1 MEKKLYMNKN
11 GKMLGG
17 VCSGIAEYANMDAS
31 AIRLFCVLFSLAC
44 GLGVIAYICAWLIV
58 PSKPKTTT

>member
-1 MEKKLYMNKN
+1 MEKKLYKNKK

-31 AIRLFCVLFSLAC
+31 AIRLFCILFSLAC